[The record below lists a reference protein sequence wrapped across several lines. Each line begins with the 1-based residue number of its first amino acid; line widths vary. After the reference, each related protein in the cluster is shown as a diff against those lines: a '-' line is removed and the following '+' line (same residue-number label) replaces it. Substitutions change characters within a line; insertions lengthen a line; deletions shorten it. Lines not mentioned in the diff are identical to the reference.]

1 MLCSLYGT
9 GCSPHSCWLPALYLA
24 DLQVCFWP
32 PVRWRVLV
40 HGRYRLDHRPLLH
53 HLRPTCKR
61 CHGRSSRSRKYYIE
75 LLFIFCKSGDSG
87 EQTVVVLSL
96 LKAFVCVCV
105 CMLPPVWRCSCVPSC
120 RPVLGNYWEVQSDQ
134 ILHSSHRHPSAD
146 ETRTGTTGEVRNCIC
161 WNHKRGEKIVFE
173 QHTHNNINFDSF
185 VNINYIILQ
194 TSQKIFYLFIHLLP
208 FCSQLRPL
216 QPEDHG

>member
-24 DLQVCFWP
+24 DLQVRFWP

-105 CMLPPVWRCSCVPSC
+105 YVTSSLKVFLCILMSAGSGKLLRSTKWPNFTQLPPPSVCWWNTDGNHWRSKK
-120 RPVLGNYWEVQSDQ
+120 
-134 ILHSSHRHPSAD
+134 LHLLKSQ
-146 ETRTGTTGEVRNCIC
+146 
-161 WNHKRGEKIVFE
+161 KRGEKLFLSS
-173 QHTHNNINFDSF
+173 TNIITLTLT
-185 VNINYIILQ
+185 VL
-194 TSQKIFYLFIHLLP
+194 
-208 FCSQLRPL
+208 
-216 QPEDHG
+216 